1 MTVFQIFTGN
11 RVHTKSIVFGS
22 ITIAISTRIIL
33 IIDRNSRHH
42 TQKVI
47 VGIGLVRVCVC
58 E

>member
-11 RVHTKSIVFGS
+11 RVYTERIVLGS
-22 ITIAISTRIIL
+22 ITIAISTRVIL
-33 IIDRNSRHH
+33 IIDRNGRHH